1 MKKALMAASSRSVKR
16 VKLFNTLDHT
26 LFCRALGT
34 VSYGG
39 LVIQFARE
47 ISPRVNSWDCY
58 FEPVNNG
65 LA

>member
-1 MKKALMAASSRSVKR
+1 MAASSRSVKR

-26 LFCRALGT
+26 LFCRALEINRPT

>member
-47 ISPRVNSWDCY
+47 ISPRVNSWD
-58 FEPVNNG
+58 
-65 LA
+65 

>member
-47 ISPRVNSWDCY
+47 ISPRVNILNLLIM
-58 FEPVNNG
+58 V
-65 LA
+65 